1 MAIGALA
8 LGAAAAGAAAANA
21 SRQQTVM
28 QQLAPSGWNPPQR
41 LQTNCTSYRLGNA
54 VNTNCN

>member
-8 LGAAAAGAAAANA
+8 LGAAAANA
-21 SRQQTVM
+21 SRQQTVV
-28 QQLAPSGWNPPQR
+28 QQPAPSGRNPPQR

-54 VNTNCN
+54 VNINCS